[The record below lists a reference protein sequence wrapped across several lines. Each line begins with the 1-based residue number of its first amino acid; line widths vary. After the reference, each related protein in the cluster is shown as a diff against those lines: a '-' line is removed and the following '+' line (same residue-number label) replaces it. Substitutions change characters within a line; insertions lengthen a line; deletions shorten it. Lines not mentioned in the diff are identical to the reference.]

1 MSDIYFFC
9 VFCNV
14 MKLAPFL
21 LVTPDETDDGE
32 KRERKNRGIL
42 PNPLFLGTA
51 SGMCKAISQEEEE
64 KE

>member
-1 MSDIYFFC
+1 
-9 VFCNV
+9 

-21 LVTPDETDDGE
+21 LATPDETDDGGE
-32 KRERKNRGIL
+32 REKNRGIL

>member
-1 MSDIYFFC
+1 
-9 VFCNV
+9 

-21 LVTPDETDDGE
+21 LATPDETDDGE
-32 KRERKNRGIL
+32 EREKKNRGIL